1 MKKLVL
7 FLMALVLGTSAFA
20 VDVDTIVKSS
30 KYMPLIMMQSECEDE
45 DVVAITGIMLVNMNE
60 NMLEYMPTGEM
71 ANLRYTNWPEE
82 ETTNF
87 IEAFLYFLYDNT
99 QMSSYLVLQKGSTL
113 IKSVL
118 PNVDDV
124 EARKIVMA
132 AYVQT
137 VYELQ

>member
-1 MKKLVL
+1 MKKLVV

-20 VDVDTIVKSS
+20 VDVDTIVKDS
-30 KYMPLIMMQSECEDE
+30 KYTPFIMMQEECDDE

-71 ANLRYTNWPEE
+71 TNLRYTNWPEE

-87 IEAFLYFLYDNT
+87 IEAFLYFLYDST
-99 QMSSYLVLQKGSTL
+99 KMSSYLVLQKGSTL

-118 PNVDDV
+118 PNVDDGA
-124 EARKIVMA
+124 ARKIVMT

>member
-1 MKKLVL
+1 MKKL
-7 FLMALVLGTSAFA
+7 LVLLMMFILSVSAFA
-20 VDVDTIVKSS
+20 VDIDTIVKSS
-30 KYMPLIMMQSECEDE
+30 KYTSLIMMQAECDDE
-45 DVVAITGIMLVNMNE
+45 DVAAITGTMLVNMNK

-87 IEAFLYFLYDNT
+87 IEAFLYFVYDNT

-118 PNVDDV
+118 PNVDDE

>member
-7 FLMALVLGTSAFA
+7 FLMALVLSTSAFA
-20 VDVDTIVKSS
+20 VDVDTIVKDS
-30 KYMPLIMMQSECEDE
+30 KYTPLIMMQAECDDE

-71 ANLRYTNWPEE
+71 ANLRYTNWSEE

-118 PNVDDV
+118 PNVDDGA
-124 EARKIVMA
+124 ARKIVMT

>member
-1 MKKLVL
+1 MKKLVV
-7 FLMALVLGTSAFA
+7 FLMAFIIGTSAFA
-20 VDVDTIVKSS
+20 VDVDAIVKNS
-30 KYMPLIMMQSECEDE
+30 KYTPFIMMQSECDDE
-45 DVVAITGIMLVNMNE
+45 DVAAITGAMLVNMNK

-71 ANLRYTNWPEE
+71 SNLRYTNWPEE

-87 IEAFLYFLYDNT
+87 IEAFLYFLYDAT

-118 PNVDDV
+118 SNVDDG

-137 VYELQ
+137 VYKLQ